1 MMESPL
7 YGIAAEFE
15 DPAMLVEAVRMAH
28 EKGYRKV
35 ETYSPYPIH
44 EVEEILEGEHPDRTL
59 PRLVLAGG
67 LLGTLTAWALQ
78 FYIAV
83 IDYPIDV
90 GGRPLNSWPAFIVI
104 MFELTILF
112 ASLTAFFGA
121 LLLSGLPLPHHPMF
135 NLPRFALASK
145 NRFFLCVEAADPRF
159 EVEEVEALLNDAGPV
174 EVRQVHED

>member
-1 MMESPL
+1 MTENHL
-7 YGIAAEFE
+7 YGISAEFE
-15 DPAMLVEAVRMAH
+15 DPELLVEAARAVH
-28 EKGYRKV
+28 ESGYRKV
-35 ETYSPYPIH
+35 EAYTPYPIR
-44 EVEEILEGEHPDRTL
+44 ELEEILEGGPERRL

-67 LLGTLTAWALQ
+67 LLGTLTAWGMQ

-83 IDYPIDV
+83 IDYPINV

-121 LLLSGLPLPHHPMF
+121 LLLAGLPLPHHPMF
-135 NLPRFALASK
+135 NLPRFSQASSS
-145 NRFFLCVEAADPRF
+145 RFFLCVEAGDPRF
-159 EVEEVEALLNDAGPV
+159 DAAEVEAILADANPV

>member
-1 MMESPL
+1 MTENRL

-15 DPAMLVEAVRMAH
+15 DATLLVDAVKLARD
-28 EKGYRKV
+28 KGYRKV

-44 EVEEILEGEHPDRTL
+44 EVDDILEHGPERRL

-67 LLGTLTAWALQ
+67 LLGTLTAWGMQ

-135 NLPRFALASK
+135 SLPRFALASS
-145 NRFFLCVEAADPRF
+145 NRFFLCVEASDPRF
-159 EVEEVEALLNDAGPV
+159 DAVEVELMLAGAGPV
-174 EVRQVHED
+174 EVRQVHEE

>member
-1 MMESPL
+1 VTEDRL

-15 DPAMLVEAVRMAH
+15 DPALLVEAARVIH
-28 EKGYRKV
+28 DSGYRNV
-35 ETYSPYPIH
+35 EAYTPYPIR
-44 EVEEILEGEHPDRTL
+44 ELEEILEGGPERKL
-59 PRLVLAGG
+59 PMLVLGGG
-67 LLGTLTAWALQ
+67 LLGTLTAWGLQ

-121 LLLSGLPLPHHPMF
+121 LLLAGLPLPHHPMF

-145 NRFFLCVEAADPRF
+145 SRFFLCVEAADPRF
-159 EVEEVEALLNDAGPV
+159 DAEGVSAILAGTHPL
-174 EVRQVHED
+174 EVRQVHEE